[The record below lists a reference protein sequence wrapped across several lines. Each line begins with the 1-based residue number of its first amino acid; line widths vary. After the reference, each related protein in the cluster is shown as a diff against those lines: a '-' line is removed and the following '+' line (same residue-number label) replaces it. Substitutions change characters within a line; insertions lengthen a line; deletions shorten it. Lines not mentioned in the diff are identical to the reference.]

1 MITRHDLK
9 SLQSMV
15 SVPALSILLP
25 TYRHFPDNQKDP
37 IRVKNLVDQAR
48 DRLSQEFA
56 SREIEPLLIR
66 LETLVADID
75 YNHTL
80 DGLALFVSHDFAKK
94 LYLPFPVPERV
105 IIDQTFA
112 TRDLLY
118 GMHRTVRYWVFLLSQ
133 NATRL
138 IAGTGETLEEVF
150 DESFPMPMTG
160 PAATQPVPYHA
171 DTAYVDDRHRRFFQQ
186 VDRAFATYTQDEV
199 DPLPLILG
207 GVDRQIAFFKEVSAY
222 QGEVAGTLTGNYDR
236 ATLAELAPD
245 LWAIAQTVR
254 QQRHDDA
261 LKALDTAMGQQK
273 VVSTIEEVW
282 RLANDARGKLLL
294 VEKNYHVPAVRTEN
308 GGLKV
313 VENPGGTD
321 IMDDAVDEIIETVL
335 LKGGEVEL
343 LDDGELAQHQKIA
356 LILRY

>member
-9 SLQSMV
+9 VLQSMV

-37 IRVKNLVDQAR
+37 IRVKNLVDEAR
-48 DRLSQEFA
+48 ERLSQEFDQ
-56 SREIEPLLIR
+56 REIDPLLIR

-75 YNHTL
+75 YNHAL

-94 LYLPFPVPERV
+94 FYLPFAVPERV

-150 DESFPMPMTG
+150 DDSFPMQMIG
-160 PAATQPVPYHA
+160 PAATQPVPYHS

-199 DPLPLILG
+199 EPLPLILG
-207 GVDRQIAFFKEVSAY
+207 GVDRQISFFREVSKY
-222 QGEVAGTLTGNYDR
+222 QGDVAGTLTGNYDR
-236 ATLAELAPD
+236 ATLAELTPEI
-245 LWAIAQTVR
+245 WAIAQTVR

-261 LKALDTAMGQQK
+261 LKSLDAAMSQQK

-282 RLANDARGKLLL
+282 RLANDGRGKLLL
-294 VEKNYHVPAVRTEN
+294 VEKNYHVPAVVTEN

-313 VENPGGTD
+313 VDHPGGTD
-321 IMDDAVDEIIETVL
+321 VMDDAVDEIIEAVL

-343 LDDGELAQHQKIA
+343 MDDGELAQHQKIA

>member
-9 SLQSMV
+9 VLQSMV

-37 IRVKNLVDQAR
+37 IRVKNLVDEAR
-48 DRLSQEFA
+48 ERLGQEFA
-56 SREIEPLLIR
+56 KRDIEPLLLR
-66 LETLVADID
+66 LDTLAADID

-94 LYLPFPVPERV
+94 FYLPFSVPERV

-150 DESFPMPMTG
+150 DDNFPMQMTG
-160 PAATQPVPYHA
+160 PAATQPVPYHS
-171 DTAYVDDRHRRFFQQ
+171 DTAYVDDRHRRFFQK
-186 VDRAFATYTQDEV
+186 VDRAFATYIQDE
-199 DPLPLILG
+199 PEHLPLIIG
-207 GVDRQIAFFKEVSAY
+207 GVKRQISFFQEVSDY
-222 QGEVAGTLTGNYDR
+222 QGNVAGTLTGSYDR
-236 ATLAELAPD
+236 ATLAELTPD
-245 LWAIAQTVR
+245 IWAIAQTVR
-254 QQRHDDA
+254 QQRHDAAFETLDA
-261 LKALDTAMGQQK
+261 AIGRQQ

-282 RLANDARGKLLL
+282 RLANDGRGKLLL
-294 VEKNYHVPAVRTEN
+294 VEKDYHVPAIITES

-321 IMDDAVDEIIETVL
+321 VMDDAVDEIIETVL

-343 LDDGELAQHQKIA
+343 MAAGELAQHQKIA

>member
-9 SLQSMV
+9 ALQSMV

-25 TYRHFPDNQKDP
+25 TYRHFPDHQKDP
-37 IRVKNLVDQAR
+37 IRVKNLVDEAR
-48 DRLSQEFA
+48 ERLSQEFDK
-56 SREIEPLLIR
+56 RDIEPLLIR

-80 DGLALFVSHDFAKK
+80 DGLALFVSHDVAKK
-94 LYLPFPVPERV
+94 FYLPFPVPERV

-118 GMHRTVRYWVFLLSQ
+118 GMHRMVCYWVFLLSQ

-150 DESFPMPMTG
+150 DDRFPMQMTG
-160 PAATQPVPYHA
+160 PAATEPIPYEA
-171 DTAYVDDRHRRFFQQ
+171 DTAYVDDRFRRFFQQ
-186 VDRAFATYTQDEV
+186 VDRAFAAYAQDE
-199 DPLPLILG
+199 PKHLPLILG
-207 GVDRQIAFFKEVSAY
+207 GVKRQISFFREVSEY
-222 QGEVAGTLTGNYDR
+222 KGDIVGTLTGSHDR
-236 ATLAELAPD
+236 ATLAELTPD
-245 LWAIAQTVR
+245 IWAIAQTIR

-261 LKALDTAMGQQK
+261 LQALDRAMSQQK
-273 VVSTIEEVW
+273 VVSAIEEVW
-282 RLANDARGKLLL
+282 RLANDGRGQLLL
-294 VEKNYHVPAVRTEN
+294 VEKNYHVPAVVTEN
-308 GGLKV
+308 GGLKTV
-313 VENPGGTD
+313 AEPGGTD
-321 IMDDAVDEIIETVL
+321 VMDDAVDEIIEAVL

-343 LDDGELAQHQKIA
+343 MDDGELANHQKIA